1 MFFFLQYLQSI
12 SQSLAISHMKW
23 KYPSA
28 GMAEIMKKSSQL
40 LIFLFFL
47 LQKGLCFEQVAVKLL
62 VTLIYSFVLSKL
74 DIRMSAG
81 HRNIYSTESSGCIA
95 IEENLGYCVFTV

>member
-1 MFFFLQYLQSI
+1 MT
-12 SQSLAISHMKW
+12 
-23 KYPSA
+23 
-28 GMAEIMKKSSQL
+28 
-40 LIFLFFL
+40 IFLFFL
-47 LQKGLCFEQVAVKLL
+47 LQKGFCFEQVAVKLL

-81 HRNIYSTESSGCIA
+81 HRNIDSTESSGCIA